1 MIWNTSENALMS
13 WLCLFNQRT
22 SHGCNDQSET
32 SSSQAG
38 QTVLT
43 PDTLTDAARERETE
57 GIRVHWGSL
66 HNTLPLLS
74 DTRINRGCMHHLYI
88 IYPETASESEA
99 YINGKWWLM
108 AEIIHKLR
116 PFQRSDDLYEHESYE
131 RVAVPRV
138 WVGPEAGWHA
148 GGPRRRPGASPGF
161 GGEARGRPGD
171 QWPAIQQLLHAAIL
185 LLLLLQ
191 LITAAKSG
199 KNVSLLS
206 FSHYWQASDDIE

>member
-1 MIWNTSENALMS
+1 MT
-13 WLCLFNQRT
+13 NQRP
-22 SHGCNDQSET
+22 
-32 SSSQAG
+32 A
-38 QTVLT
+38 
-43 PDTLTDAARERETE
+43 AARPVRLSWHSDRRSERETE

-74 DTRINRGCMHHLYI
+74 DTRINRGCMHHFYI

-99 YINGKWWLM
+99 YKNGKWWLM

-138 WVGPEAGWHA
+138 WVGSEAGWHA
-148 GGPRRRPGASPGF
+148 GGPRRRPGASPGL

-171 QWPAIQQLLHAAIL
+171 QWPALQQHLHAAVL

-199 KNVSLLS
+199 KCLTSRL
-206 FSHYWQASDDIE
+206 